1 MFCVSVR
8 SSWFLLLFK
17 YSSISLLT
25 IYLVVFINESGLL
38 KSPAI
43 ITKLPVSPFNSLV
56 AQQ

>member
-38 KSPAI
+38 MSPAI

>member
-8 SSWFLLLFK
+8 SSWFILLFK
-17 YSSISLLT
+17 SSISLLT

-43 ITKLPVSPFNSLV
+43 ITKLSVSPFNSLV